1 MNHVIEHV
9 PDPVGMLAESRR
21 ILKWAG
27 RLVVTTP
34 NVQSLGHKQFQDCW
48 SGLDAPRHLRV
59 FSLPVI
65 QKCAR
70 QAGFDA
76 IKVSTSAAN
85 ADGLIAIS
93 LGFEQAKATLSS
105 YQMKIQFNFIRGL
118 RSLML
123 QYVELRQ
130 MRHDAECG
138 EEAILICEK

>member
-1 MNHVIEHV
+1 MK
-9 PDPVGMLAESRR
+9 A
-21 ILKWAG
+21 
-27 RLVVTTP
+27 
-34 NVQSLGHKQFQDCW
+34 
-48 SGLDAPRHLRV
+48 
-59 FSLPVI
+59 
-65 QKCAR
+65 
-70 QAGFDA
+70 
-76 IKVSTSAAN
+76 STSAAN

-93 LGFEQAKATLSS
+93 LGFVQAKATFSS